1 MERRILASEVRAT
14 ESSNEMRVSGYAARY
29 DSLSG
34 DLGGFKERIA
44 KRAFDRILGTK
55 PDTLMLLNH
64 DINLPLGRTSAG
76 TLTLRGDDKGLAF
89 DCLLPNTQAGRD
101 THESV
106 KRGDLSGASFAFNL
120 GKRSDGSAMDSFDE
134 EEEIEAD
141 EKDLGL
147 RSKAKG
153 KKIMVRTLHDFS
165 SLMDVSVVTYPAYGQ
180 TSVAARHNV
189 VAAEVRSYVEQRTKE
204 VNDAINAEAWAQYT
218 QMQRNRLA
226 EFTAEINQRAI
237 DPAFRER
244 RS

>member
-1 MERRILASEVRAT
+1 MERRILASEVRAA
-14 ESSNEMRVSGYAARY
+14 EAGDELRVSGYAARY

-44 KRAFDRILGTK
+44 KRAFDRILGTN

-64 DINLPLGRTSAG
+64 DVNSPLGRTSAG

-120 GKRSDGSAMDSFDE
+120 GKRSDGSSMDSFDE
-134 EEEIEAD
+134 EEEIED

-147 RSKAKG
+147 RGRAKG
-153 KKIMVRTLHDFS
+153 KKIVVRTLHDFS

-189 VAAEVRSYVEQRTKE
+189 ISAEVRSYVEQRTKE
-204 VNDAINAEAWAQYT
+204 VNDAINDEALAQYT
-218 QMQRNRLA
+218 LMQRARLA

-237 DPAFRER
+237 DPGYRER
-244 RS
+244 R

>member
-1 MERRILASEVRAT
+1 MERRIAPSEVRASKAGG
-14 ESSNEMRVSGYAARY
+14 ELRVSGYAARY
-29 DSLSG
+29 NSLSG

-44 KRAFDRILGTK
+44 KRAFDRILGTN
-55 PDTLMLLNH
+55 PDTVMLLNH
-64 DINLPLGRTSAG
+64 DANLPLGRTSAG

-120 GKRSDGSAMDSFDE
+120 GKRSDGSSMDAFSE
-134 EEEIEAD
+134 EEEIED

-147 RSKAKG
+147 RGKAKG
-153 KKIMVRTLHDFS
+153 KKILVRTIHDFS

-189 VAAEVRSYVEQRTKE
+189 VAAEVRSHLATFRKGVVLGSTPMPAGIARNFGVYYVKDDSADQL
-204 VNDAINAEAWAQYT
+204 VIA
-218 QMQRNRLA
+218 
-226 EFTAEINQRAI
+226 
-237 DPAFRER
+237 R
-244 RS
+244 RKQLNNFLLC